1 MNPSRRSLLWGAAAV
16 AGAGVAGALG
26 LGAGFVEPAE
36 AFDGSPDGLF
46 PNVVLQGDD
55 GRSYRFYD
63 DLIRGRIVMVN
74 FFFTGCGDVCP
85 LGTQTLVQVQEKL
98 EGRVGRDIFMY
109 SITLNPDLDSQ
120 AAIRDYK
127 ETYGVGPGWLFLR
140 GSKDDTEL
148 LRRQLGFVDPDPEL
162 DADLETHI
170 GVVKIGNDAIG
181 RWAACPAFSDPEEIV
196 RVVQTVEPLPVRG

>member
-16 AGAGVAGALG
+16 AGAGLAGALG
-26 LGAGFVEPAE
+26 LGGGFADPAE
-36 AFDGSPDGLF
+36 AFDGSPDGVF

-63 DLIRGRIVMVN
+63 DLIRDRIVMVN
-74 FFFTGCGDVCP
+74 LFFTGCGDVCP
-85 LGTQTLVQVQEKL
+85 LSTQNLVQVQEKL
-98 EGRVGRDIFMY
+98 ADRVGRDIFMY
-109 SITLNPDLDSQ
+109 SITLNPDLDSE
-120 AAIRDYK
+120 AVLRDYK
-127 ETYGVGPGWLFLR
+127 EIYGVGPGWLFLR
-140 GSKDDTEL
+140 GSRDDTEL

-181 RWAACPAFSDPEEIV
+181 RWAACPAFSDPEEII
-196 RVVQTVEPLPVRG
+196 RVVGSVEPLTRRG